1 MSAIRVLHI
10 LGSAQQ
16 DGTAMARML
25 ADLAGALDPGRFE
38 VEAIFLS
45 RHGPLVE
52 MLAERGVDAF
62 AAGLHRDFA
71 SQLALLWRVRAS
83 RPHIIHQH
91 AGGPR
96 LSRALKGATSA
107 RLVLHLHGSVDEA
120 SLLPG
125 RIDVLATRADAIVAC
140 SHSVARHI
148 APARSRVIYAGVAA
162 ARAIPRERATG
173 PVFGAAG
180 RLVAVKGF
188 DCLLRA
194 FAAMV
199 AAVPQARLQICGD
212 GPLRGELEDLA
223 HDLGIAR
230 AVTFL
235 GWRQD
240 YPAPASGWDVFV
252 QPSLEEGFGVALL
265 EAMAQGLPAIASDV
279 GGIPELVQPGVTG
292 WLVPPGNDAALA
304 RALLE
309 SLRAPSASRRM
320 GDAARRSAERFSAEA
335 MAMQTA
341 TLYEELL
348 AA

>member
-1 MSAIRVLHI
+1 MSAIRVRHV

-16 DGTAMARML
+16 DGTAMARMV
-25 ADLAGALDPGRFE
+25 ADLAGALDPRRFE

-45 RHGPLVE
+45 PHGPLVE
-52 MLAERGVDAF
+52 MLAQRGVAAF
-62 AAGLHRDFA
+62 AAGLRRDFA

-96 LSRALKGATSA
+96 LSRALKWATSA
-107 RLVLHLHGSVDEA
+107 RLVLHVHGSVDEA

-125 RIDVLATRADAIVAC
+125 RVDVRATRADALVAC
-140 SHSVARHI
+140 SHSVARHL
-148 APARSRVIYAGVAA
+148 AHAGSRVIYAGIAP
-162 ARAIPRERATG
+162 ARAPARVRATG

-194 FAAMV
+194 FAAV
-199 AAVPQARLQICGD
+199 VSAAPQARLEICGD
-212 GPLRGELEDLA
+212 GPLRGELEAQSRRLGCA
-223 HDLGIAR
+223 H

-235 GWRQD
+235 GWRPD
-240 YPAPASGWDVFV
+240 YPAPALGWDVFV

-279 GGIPELVQPGVTG
+279 GGIPELVEHGVTG
-292 WLVPPGNDAALA
+292 WLVPPGNDVALA

-309 SLRAPSASRRM
+309 SLRNPSASRGM
-320 GDAARRSAERFSAEA
+320 GEAARKSAARFSAAA
-335 MAMQTA
+335 MAIQTA
-341 TLYEELL
+341 NLYEELL